1 MTADKHLDRELE
13 VTLRPSVLARLRSV
27 RVRERN
33 QKKPK
38 CRTHTNDAV
47 YNFAYDLRV
56 ESITVRN
63 CES

>member
-33 QKKPK
+33 QKKPMSVGLT
-38 CRTHTNDAV
+38 RMTPSII
-47 YNFAYDLRV
+47 LRM
-56 ESITVRN
+56 T
-63 CES
+63 